1 MNSSGEGRRKTRTRP
16 PAAAGSATQMEA
28 MMDEE
33 AGGSSQNAG
42 QPGDVLPIQPQL
54 VAVVTEQALFQIC
67 EKQSSVDSG

>member
-16 PAAAGSATQMEA
+16 PAAAGSATQMKA
-28 MMDEE
+28 MMHEE
-33 AGGSSQNAG
+33 AGCSSQNAG